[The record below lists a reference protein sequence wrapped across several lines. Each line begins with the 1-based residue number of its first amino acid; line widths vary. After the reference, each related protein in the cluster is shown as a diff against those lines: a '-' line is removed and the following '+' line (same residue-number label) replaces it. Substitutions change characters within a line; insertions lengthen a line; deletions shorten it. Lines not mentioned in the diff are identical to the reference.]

1 MSTAP
6 AFTSRTGRT
15 SSAYT
20 TQLTGLTPVVHPT
33 GLLDMLDARGSRQ
46 AALPCLDLYLEP
58 FLPAVEIFFTTSS
71 PLEIGPGRRATAGDA
86 LCVCMSGTHN
96 ILTGPTLVTPHGAC
110 LSRRIIPSTLDGG
123 PKCVMNGL
131 RRGCKTPKMTLSFH
145 YWIVPRTAARRI
157 RQLYLI

>member
-58 FLPAVEIFFTTSS
+58 FLPAVEIFFNHLFPARDWSWTT
-71 PLEIGPGRRATAGDA
+71 
-86 LCVCMSGTHN
+86 CY
-96 ILTGPTLVTPHGAC
+96 
-110 LSRRIIPSTLDGG
+110 GG
-123 PKCVMNGL
+123 
-131 RRGCKTPKMTLSFH
+131 
-145 YWIVPRTAARRI
+145 
-157 RQLYLI
+157 